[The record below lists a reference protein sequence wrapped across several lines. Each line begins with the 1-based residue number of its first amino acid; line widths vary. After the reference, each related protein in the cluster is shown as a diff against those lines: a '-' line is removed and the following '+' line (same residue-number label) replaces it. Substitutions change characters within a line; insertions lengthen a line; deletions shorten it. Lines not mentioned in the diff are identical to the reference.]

1 MAMETVIISHCFRIA
16 GPGASHAARFA
27 LAER

>member
-16 GPGASHAARFA
+16 GPRAGQAARIA
-27 LAER
+27 PVER